1 MKPMASPLLKW
12 FYLIVIAA
20 LLAVVP
26 FVLSPYWV
34 TLVNQTLIYAILAMS
49 LDLLLGY
56 TGLPSFGHAGFFGT
70 GTYVVAILSTR
81 YGVGFWGCCTSSFL
95 FTTGVAAVFGL
106 IVAHSS
112 GVYYLMITFALGMVL
127 WGLTLR
133 WGSMTGGDNGISNI
147 PRPDIG
153 LLNLANPVSLY
164 FFSLVAFALILLA
177 LYILVRS
184 PFGHTLRGIR
194 ASESRMQALGYNT
207 WLHKYLAFVIS
218 GAFAGLGGIL
228 WAYYNAFVS
237 PSDLDMAAT
246 MEAFFMVILG
256 GPGTLFGA
264 TIGAGVIIFLKDFIS
279 AYTHRWLIFL
289 GLIYIVIIFFAP
301 EGLMNLRSRYRKGE
315 TKEETAVPLR
325 Q

>member
-1 MKPMASPLLKW
+1 MRSPIWKW
-12 FYLIVIAA
+12 FCLIVSG
-20 LLAVVP
+20 AVLVAVP
-26 FVLSPYWV
+26 FILSPYWL
-34 TLVNQTLIYAILAMS
+34 TLFNQMLIYGILAMS
-49 LDLLLGY
+49 LDILLGY
-56 TGLPSFGHAGFFGT
+56 AGLPSFGHAGFFGT
-70 GTYVVAILSTR
+70 GTYVVAVLSTR
-81 YGVGFWGCCTSSFL
+81 FGVGFWGSSLSSFL
-95 FTTGVAAVFGL
+95 LTTGVAAVFGL

-127 WGLTLR
+127 WGLALR
-133 WGSMTGGDNGISNI
+133 WGSMTGGDNGISGI

-153 LLNLANPVSLY
+153 LLDLSNPVSLY
-164 FFSLVAFALILLA
+164 LFSLVVFALILLA

-218 GAFAGLGGIL
+218 GAFASLGGIL

-289 GLIYIVIIFFAP
+289 GIIYVVIIFYAP
-301 EGLMNLRSRYRKGE
+301 EGVVNLILSYWKRKN
-315 TKEETAVPLR
+315 KEEMALSSER
-325 Q
+325 